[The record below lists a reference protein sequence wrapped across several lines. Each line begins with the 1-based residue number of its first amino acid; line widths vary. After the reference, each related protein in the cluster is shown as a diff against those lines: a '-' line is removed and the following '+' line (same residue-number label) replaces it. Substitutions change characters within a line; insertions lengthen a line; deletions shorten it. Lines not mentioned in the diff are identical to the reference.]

1 MNYLTKK
8 IISSNNYSTV
18 YKAIN
23 NDTGETVVIKK
34 IDKGKYEQ
42 LFKKKFNEIK
52 ITESENRVKI
62 IETINH
68 NDYYYIIMKYYI
80 NLEDYIDSKEF
91 PLNKNEIKQ
100 ILIQIN
106 SYLKQENQN
115 LMLKMSKIFI
125 SFQDNKEFIIKISDF
140 GLNEKREEDSITTDI
155 QNSLIFK
162 SLEYLE
168 ENKTEENSIWS
179 LGIILYYMCFKEY
192 PFNANNE
199 FKLVKEIKR
208 KKLKKPKNSKLAD
221 LLEKMLEKSP
231 ERRISLEDYF
241 DHSFFKIKKKKI
253 PFIKM
258 NSFGNDCAIFDFIND
273 NNDFYFSKSDIIIKS
288 DRNFGIG
295 CEKLITLYKSNT
307 INENEDEINIS
318 AKIYIINGN
327 ELLNNLNG
335 IRCIAGYIKNKYKK
349 KNVNIEINNQ
359 IIKISLEDDER
370 KNYIKINMGIPI
382 VKGNIVKLG
391 DSYKIVSVQ
400 NFDNI
405 KKDTMYNINYIQI
418 ISKNHIFV
426 KCLEKCSG
434 EILSSEVGSCASVA
448 WGIENKILINEVKVY
463 SRGSNI
469 FNSFDKVYW
478 EGNGHPIFITGNYE
492 FVYNGFIE
500 I

>member
-1 MNYLTKK
+1 MQVT
-8 IISSNNYSTV
+8 
-18 YKAIN
+18 
-23 NDTGETVVIKK
+23 
-34 IDKGKYEQ
+34 
-42 LFKKKFNEIK
+42 
-52 ITESENRVKI
+52 
-62 IETINH
+62 
-68 NDYYYIIMKYYI
+68 
-80 NLEDYIDSKEF
+80 
-91 PLNKNEIKQ
+91 
-100 ILIQIN
+100 
-106 SYLKQENQN
+106 LK
-115 LMLKMSKIFI
+115 
-125 SFQDNKEFIIKISDF
+125 
-140 GLNEKREEDSITTDI
+140 
-155 QNSLIFK
+155 
-162 SLEYLE
+162 
-168 ENKTEENSIWS
+168 
-179 LGIILYYMCFKEY
+179 
-192 PFNANNE
+192 
-199 FKLVKEIKR
+199 
-208 KKLKKPKNSKLAD
+208 
-221 LLEKMLEKSP
+221 
-231 ERRISLEDYF
+231 
-241 DHSFFKIKKKKI
+241 
-253 PFIKM
+253 
-258 NSFGNDCAIFDFIND
+258 
-273 NNDFYFSKSDIIIKS
+273 
-288 DRNFGIG
+288 
-295 CEKLITLYKSNT
+295 
-307 INENEDEINIS
+307 INI
-318 AKIYIINGN
+318 
-327 ELLNNLNG
+327 
-335 IRCIAGYIKNKYKK
+335 KK

>member
-115 LMLKMSKIFI
+115 LILKMSKIFI

-140 GLNEKREEDSITTDI
+140 GLNEKREEDSITIDI

-168 ENKTEENSIWS
+168 ENKTEENRIWS
-179 LGIILYYMCFKEY
+179 LGIILY
-192 PFNANNE
+192 
-199 FKLVKEIKR
+199 
-208 KKLKKPKNSKLAD
+208 
-221 LLEKMLEKSP
+221 LLYVL
-231 ERRISLEDYF
+231 
-241 DHSFFKIKKKKI
+241 
-253 PFIKM
+253 
-258 NSFGNDCAIFDFIND
+258 
-273 NNDFYFSKSDIIIKS
+273 
-288 DRNFGIG
+288 
-295 CEKLITLYKSNT
+295 
-307 INENEDEINIS
+307 
-318 AKIYIINGN
+318 
-327 ELLNNLNG
+327 
-335 IRCIAGYIKNKYKK
+335 
-349 KNVNIEINNQ
+349 
-359 IIKISLEDDER
+359 
-370 KNYIKINMGIPI
+370 
-382 VKGNIVKLG
+382 
-391 DSYKIVSVQ
+391 
-400 NFDNI
+400 
-405 KKDTMYNINYIQI
+405 
-418 ISKNHIFV
+418 
-426 KCLEKCSG
+426 
-434 EILSSEVGSCASVA
+434 
-448 WGIENKILINEVKVY
+448 
-463 SRGSNI
+463 
-469 FNSFDKVYW
+469 
-478 EGNGHPIFITGNYE
+478 
-492 FVYNGFIE
+492 
-500 I
+500 